1 LLDPE
6 LISHHLC
13 TQGYHIIDGFL
24 DPKHYQSLIA
34 CSQIMHQEG
43 LFRSAKIGMKVQ
55 AHQNNAI
62 RSDEIC
68 WIDEESKDTS
78 ILAFLKQA
86 NALANIF
93 NQTLFLG
100 LSEFETHFAVYQ
112 PGAYYKKHIDQFA
125 SKKTRKISCVYYLN
139 DNWQEEFGGELNL
152 YTIEDQLI
160 QKVYP
165 KGNRFIC
172 FNSELP
178 HEVCLTHQTRYSIT
192 GWMKTAS
199 TSGPFSTSANHRLV
213 HED

>member
-1 LLDPE
+1 MLDPE

-13 TQGYHIIDGFL
+13 SQGYHIIDGFM
-24 DPKHYQSLIA
+24 DTEHYQSLISCA
-34 CSQIMHQEG
+34 QIMHQEG

-55 AHQNNAI
+55 AHLNNAI
-62 RSDEIC
+62 RTDEIC
-68 WIDEESKDTS
+68 WIEEESTDVS
-78 ILAFLKQA
+78 ILAFLKQT
-86 NALANIF
+86 NDLANIL

-112 PGAYYKKHIDQFA
+112 PGAFYKKHIDQFA
-125 SKKTRKISCVYYLN
+125 SQKTRKISCVYYLN
-139 DNWQEEFGGELNL
+139 ENWQEEFGGELNL
-152 YTIEDQLI
+152 YTIEDQPL
-160 QKVYP
+160 QKIYP

-192 GWMKTAS
+192 GWMKTTANS
-199 TSGPFSTSANHRLV
+199 LPFSTRANQRLV

>member
-1 LLDPE
+1 MLDPE

-13 TQGYHIIDGFL
+13 TQGFHIIDGFL
-24 DPKHYQSLIA
+24 DVEHYQALIA
-34 CSQIMHQEG
+34 RSQLMHEEG

-62 RSDEIC
+62 RTDEIC
-68 WIDEESKDTS
+68 WIEEETTDAS
-78 ILAFLKQA
+78 IHAFLKQT
-86 NALANIF
+86 NALANIL
-93 NQTLFLG
+93 NRNLFLG
-100 LSEFETHFAVYQ
+100 LAEFETHFAVYK

-139 DNWQEEFGGELNL
+139 EHWQEEFGGALNL
-152 YTIEDQLI
+152 YTTEDQLL

-165 KGNRFIC
+165 KSNRFIC

-192 GWMKTAS
+192 GWMKTAPP
-199 TSGPFSTSANHRLV
+199 SGSFSTSTNQQLV
-213 HED
+213 HEN